1 MAENEEE
8 IQVSVICWKD
18 DKRFSFSLK
27 SVTEPVI
34 HYLGKG
40 LESRAPATIRPKTF
54 VVKCPYCGADNE
66 VAI

>member
-1 MAENEEE
+1 MGENEEE
-8 IQVSVICWKD
+8 IEVDVICYKC

-27 SVTEPVI
+27 SITEPVI

-40 LESRAPATIRPKTF
+40 LESRKPETIRPKTF

-66 VAI
+66 VEI